1 MQRTFEKA
9 YSTWYSQA
17 VSHPSTNQARPCLA
31 SEIGRDRALPGWDG
45 RRRCVLLLR
54 PSSRLHTTDTTR
66 HTTGKVPP
74 QPPTKGASQ
83 RNPRLPAPHHPTLHP
98 GSTLTTAYDIPQHPP
113 EPSQRDTTA
122 LATLQRPSSRHRTRP
137 HTHTHTHTRAHAHA
151 HKHTHASLPG
161 QTYSNTDRPPPQH
174 HHGPPSWCA
183 WSIPLYWTTTGSL
196 GLSHPAVNGLQ
207 QPARTRSLSQ
217 IQSGYCVCDGT

>member
-1 MQRTFEKA
+1 
-9 YSTWYSQA
+9 
-17 VSHPSTNQARPCLA
+17 
-31 SEIGRDRALPGWDG
+31 LPGWDG

-122 LATLQRPSSRHRTRP
+122 LATLQRPSSRHRSRP
-137 HTHTHTHTRAHAHA
+137 HTHTHTHTHAHT
-151 HKHTHASLPG
+151 HTHTNTHTPPRPSKHT
-161 QTYSNTDRPPPQH
+161 QTPTAPHPNIITGH
-174 HHGPPSWCA
+174 HHGVP
-183 WSIPLYWTTTGSL
+183 
-196 GLSHPAVNGLQ
+196 GLSLCTGPLQ
-207 QPARTRSLSQ
+207 AAWGSATLPSMGYNSLRARDPCPKYSQ
-217 IQSGYCVCDGT
+217 GIVSVMGRDVTG